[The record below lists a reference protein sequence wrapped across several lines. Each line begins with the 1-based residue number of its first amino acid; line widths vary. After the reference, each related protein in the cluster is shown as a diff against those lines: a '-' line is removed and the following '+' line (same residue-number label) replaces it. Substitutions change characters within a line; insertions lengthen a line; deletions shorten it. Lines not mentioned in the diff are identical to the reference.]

1 MNIAVILAGGI
12 GSRLGL
18 DKPKQF
24 MKMAGKTILE
34 HTVDVFHKHE
44 NIDEIVNVI
53 NAVYLHDAEEM
64 VLQNHWN
71 KVKKVLNGGS
81 ERYESSLVAINAY
94 KNIAGED
101 TNLIFHDAVRP
112 MVSKRIID
120 ETIAALGKYDAVDVA
135 IPSADTIIKLD
146 EKILRLVS
154 IIGVPNKIMGALIGG
169 LKSLIVLYFLL
180 SILYVSSSFLRFDP
194 TSAVGDFIVDMPV
207 LNNTFGN
214 VLDSFDDITE
224 LAVEYENIQDK
235 QQLNNESI
243 DILLEYGII
252 TEENLE
258 VLINAGKV
266 QYSVDNADEQKGM
279 MEDIYD
285 AFIKGD

>member
-1 MNIAVILAGGI
+1 MLLSLSLSNSLSLAISIIIIVILIGDIVAGYKKGFLES
-12 GSRLGL
+12 GVKFL
-18 DKPKQF
+18 
-24 MKMAGKTILE
+24 KTLI
-34 HTVDVFHKHE
+34 
-44 NIDEIVNVI
+44 
-53 NAVYLHDAEEM
+53 AM
-64 VLQNHWN
+64 
-71 KVKKVLNGGS
+71 
-81 ERYESSLVAINAY
+81 LVAYFLKGPLSNYLYLNFPLFELDGIFKGVSAVS
-94 KNIAGED
+94 I
-101 TNLIFHDAVRP
+101 LIY
-112 MVSKRIID
+112 
-120 ETIAALGKYDAVDVA
+120 ETIAFFVIFILVG
-135 IPSADTIIKLD
+135 IILNIISTIIKLD

-180 SILYVSSSFLRFDP
+180 SILYVSSSFLKFDP
-194 TSAVGDFIVDMPV
+194 TSVVGDFIVELPV

-266 QYSVDNADEQKGM
+266 QYSVDNADGQKGM